1 MLECHENFIKGKK
14 MNENSSLSSNFWAN
28 LRQILVLPKW
38 AKVFLVALGGVAVAG
53 LIAAFGLKAWAADKV
68 DSGEIVLKGID
79 RGAQE
84 RLDSGFA
91 FDSRLHFARLD
102 FLLRSKVIAYIDIQG
117 ISWAEGV
124 EADKI
129 SETKSHNR
137 WVKFATTQD
146 LLSQGFADK
155 NLGQVSYKMDF
166 SPLIATILKYYLIIT
181 LGFILAVFAYR
192 LLVLT
197 ERGEIKLTQS
207 SLPSA
212 LWQGY
217 KGINPLYRHTF
228 WIVFVA
234 MNLVFGFHTVQFLW
248 GNHDWDYIT
257 LDKVGM
263 WVDNEGR
270 YTQQIISIFLQGGK
284 VLPILNNVLSFIGLA
299 LTSVLLCA
307 YFNVQRKLWIWAII
321 GLVLTLQPF
330 TLARLYFI
338 FQASGLFIALA
349 IGILGFVLAKKA
361 GEFSTA
367 QPNSLSLSLSRWQ
380 TKFH

>member
-1 MLECHENFIKGKK
+1 

-28 LRQILVLPKW
+28 FRQILVLPKW
-38 AKVFLVALGGVAVAG
+38 AKVFLVALSGVAVAG

-84 RLDSGFA
+84 RILKAESAENSVVPSKFA
-91 FDSRLHFARLD
+91 YQNRLYFARLD

-124 EADKI
+124 DKNAVSDI
-129 SETKSHNR
+129 SSHNR
-137 WVKFATTQD
+137 HIYFISSQD
-146 LLSQGFADK
+146 FISQGFADK

-197 ERGEIKLTQS
+197 ENGEIKLTQS

-217 KGINPLYRHTF
+217 KNIKPLYRHTF
-228 WIVFVA
+228 WIVFIA
-234 MNLVFGFHTVQFLW
+234 MNLVFGFHTVQFLY
-248 GNHDWDYIT
+248 GVEDWAYG
-257 LDKVGM
+257 LFKEYNMFLFGYQ
-263 WVDNEGR
+263 GR
-270 YTQQIISIFLQGGK
+270 YTQNIISMFFEGQNT
-284 VLPILNNVLSFIGLA
+284 LPFLNNALAFAALSLA
-299 LTSVLLCA
+299 VVWLCI
-307 YFNVQRKLWIWAII
+307 YLNIQRKLWIWVIV
-321 GLVLTLQPF
+321 GFVLVLQPF
-330 TLARLYFI
+330 TLTRMYFSY
-338 FQASGLFIALA
+338 QAAGLFIAVA
-349 IGILGFVLAKKA
+349 IGILGFILAKKA

-367 QPNSLSLSLSRWQ
+367 QPNSLSLSLWQ
-380 TKFH
+380 AKFR